1 MVVRC
6 PNYARRAWGTE
17 TLSFSDKYAPRP
29 LPGWDTARAIT
40 KLRRPNYC
48 KWCSVFS
55 KKAPRCG
62 GMSIIKEIIAWILS
76 MVRIAQKNKKGG
88 GFPQEQC
95 VCVCVWS
102 SCGGAAG
109 WNVINYAGG
118 TLTYIV
124 FRSLRWWLMG
134 DGAAAA
140 ASDEFFPLKN
150 SLWHANS
157 SSF

>member
-1 MVVRC
+1 MSQLCEESMRNGDPLFLWQVRTQ
-6 PNYARRAWGTE
+6 A
-17 TLSFSDKYAPRP
+17 
-29 LPGWDTARAIT
+29 TARLGYCARDYQIT
-40 KLRRPNYC
+40 TTQLLQMVLRLLQKSTALWWNEHHKRNH
-48 KWCSVFS
+48 SVDPEHGTYS
-55 KKAPRCG
+55 TK
-62 GMSIIKEIIAWILS
+62 
-76 MVRIAQKNKKGG
+76 KNKKGG